1 MYVENNQSF
10 YVTPITQPAGGDL
23 YFSDLLIQTSNI
35 FQLLGS
41 EKKTIATGLGTKPII
56 FLLSELKAMGF

>member
-1 MYVENNQSF
+1 MYVENNESF
-10 YVTPITQPAGGDL
+10 YVTSITQPAGGDL

-35 FQLLGS
+35 FQLLSS

>member
-23 YFSDLLIQTSNI
+23 CFSDLLIETSNI
-35 FQLLGS
+35 FQLLSS
-41 EKKTIATGLGTKPII
+41 ERKTIATGLVTKPII
-56 FLLSELKAMGF
+56 FLHSELKAMGL